1 MHPTLPTA
9 APATLDE
16 EYTLPRAE
24 ALLAG
29 TLALMTGHAQACCDN
44 HRGLMSQKIVSNLTQ
59 LAQHAP
65 LSPSFKTMLWNLR
78 GRWCEQQE
86 RHHGLR
92 APQTEPSLWH
102 ASPSAIQ

>member
-24 ALLAG
+24 
-29 TLALMTGHAQACCDN
+29 ALMTGHAQACCDN

-65 LSPSFKTMLWNLR
+65 LSPSFKTVLWNLR

-86 RHHGLR
+86 RRHGLH